1 MICYIPMGFRCFY
14 RSFNFSFI
22 WSLKTCRFLMNLIK
36 KRFRSATLKILF
48 PQILQFLSYKRRH
61 LELHLRILS
70 AIKLWNVFIIH
81 LHTTAVLRFS
91 SIFQLTLKMN
101 AIDIRSFVIQR
112 FLCKGPGRI
121 VLIYMWY
128 VARFGSICTI

>member
-61 LELHLRILS
+61 LELHLRILL

-81 LHTTAVLRFS
+81 LHTTAVLRFFFNIPVNIKNECNRYS
-91 SIFQLTLKMN
+91 LFCNTKVSLQRAWEDSLNIYVIRC
-101 AIDIRSFVIQR
+101 AI
-112 FLCKGPGRI
+112 
-121 VLIYMWY
+121 W
-128 VARFGSICTI
+128 